1 MGGITVEVAITP
13 LVFDDRRSTASGAV
27 GIPFGATTGVPP
39 VSPGLVQISQYFW
52 ISNHGHYCML
62 QNLCLEFS
70 VIPAFQ

>member
-39 VSPGLVQISQYFW
+39 RLSRACTDLTIFLDFQSRSLLHASKLVS
-52 ISNHGHYCML
+52 
-62 QNLCLEFS
+62 
-70 VIPAFQ
+70 